1 MLISKSG
8 YQDYTANVQVQAG
21 QNYDYRVTLTPVSNP
36 TTGSIAISS
45 SPSGAEV
52 YLNNVFKG
60 LSPITLDS
68 LTPGAYTVTLKLSG
82 YQDWQAGAQ
91 VTAGQTTQLTATLT
105 EVTRPTP
112 TPTQTGGLPI
122 AVIGALGLLF
132 LVMFSRKTR

>member
-1 MLISKSG
+1 MLLSKTG

-36 TTGSIAISS
+36 TTGSISISS

-60 LSPITLDS
+60 LSPITLES
-68 LTPGAYTVTLKLSG
+68 LTPGAYTVTLKLSS

-105 EVTRPTP
+105 QATTPTP
-112 TPTQTGGLPI
+112 TPTQTGSLPI
-122 AVIGALGLLF
+122 AVVGALSLM
-132 LVMFSRKTR
+132 LVVMSFRKTR